1 MALGAIQYVAVT
13 WTTGDVA
20 TEVKMDNMVA
30 NDQAYD
36 SHAAQGMLLNNN
48 VGYFQKDSGGTNR
61 EILNLDGA
69 DALQVG
75 DGVNDI
81 TFNQLAWDNYTPTYA
96 NLTVGDGTNEG
107 YWKQI
112 GKTVV
117 FRTLFVFGTTSAV
130 GGNPTITVPTAANTT
145 NLGSNTMFAHTTFLD
160 SGTAI
165 YLGGLGYNA
174 SATAMLIFT
183 FGTAAAYAGRTT
195 LSNTVPFTWA
205 TGDELA
211 CYGTYEAA

>member
-81 TFNQLAWDNYTPTYA
+81 TFNQLAWDDWTPSYA
-96 NLTVGDGTNEG
+96 NLTVGNGTVVAK
-107 YWKQI
+107 YKQI
-112 GKTVV
+112 GKTV
-117 FRTLFVFGTTSAV
+117 FLNWQLICGGTTAI
-130 GGNPTITVPTAANTT
+130 GNANTVSLPVAAN
-145 NLGSNTMFAHTTFLD
+145 ARY
-160 SGTAI
+160 GTANI
-165 YLGGLGYNA
+165 DTGIGLVYANDV
-174 SATAMLIFT
+174 
-183 FGTAAAYAGRTT
+183 GTAAYGGKAQLSASTTVMRAGWDNGSGPQQNVTF
-195 LSNTVPFTWA
+195 PFGEA
-205 TGDELA
+205 SGDTFS
-211 CYGTYEAA
+211 YHGTYEAA